1 MKDEKKS
8 YIVRP
13 TIAWENLEKFGI
25 KCGAC
30 DVQLDIM
37 NTGVWDSKE
46 QKLYALG
53 SSYILAPYGMFC
65 NTCTPFVLLELESRD
80 RRSESNKLLEQMKE
94 LDEEE

>member
-1 MKDEKKS
+1 MSEEKKTWT
-8 YIVRP
+8 IRP

-46 QKLYALG
+46 QML
-53 SSYILAPYGMFC
+53 
-65 NTCTPFVLLELESRD
+65 
-80 RRSESNKLLEQMKE
+80 
-94 LDEEE
+94 

>member
-1 MKDEKKS
+1 MNKEEKS
-8 YIVRP
+8 YTVRP

-37 NTGVWDSKE
+37 NTGEWDSEE

-53 SSYILAPYGMFC
+53 SAYILATYGMFC
-65 NTCTPFVLLELESRD
+65 NNCTPYVLLELESRD
-80 RRSESNKLLEQMKE
+80 RRTESNKLLEEMKA

>member
-1 MKDEKKS
+1 MSEEKKS
-8 YIVRP
+8 YTVRP

-37 NTGVWDSKE
+37 NTGEWDSKE

-53 SSYILAPYGMFC
+53 SAYVLAPYGMFC

>member
-1 MKDEKKS
+1 MNKEEKS
-8 YIVRP
+8 YTVRP

-37 NTGVWDSKE
+37 NTGEWDSKE

>member
-1 MKDEKKS
+1 MSEEKKS
-8 YIVRP
+8 YTVRP

-37 NTGVWDSKE
+37 NTGEWDSKE

-80 RRSESNKLLEQMKE
+80 RRSESNKLLEQMKA
-94 LDEEE
+94 LDEEG

>member
-1 MKDEKKS
+1 MSEEKKTW
-8 YIVRP
+8 IIRP

-53 SSYILAPYGMFC
+53 SSFFLASYGMFC
-65 NTCTPFVLLELESRD
+65 NNCTPYVLLELESRERD
-80 RRSESNKLLEQMKE
+80 SESNKLLEEMKA